1 METIEIQ
8 ILVGERRRSYMR
20 SSDDVEPDS
29 SVIALLQ
36 VESLYL
42 QDGHE

>member
-1 METIEIQ
+1 
-8 ILVGERRRSYMR
+8 MR
-20 SSDDVEPDS
+20 PNGDAEPNS

>member
-1 METIEIQ
+1 
-8 ILVGERRRSYMR
+8 MR
-20 SSDDVEPDS
+20 SGNDVERDG

-36 VESLYL
+36 VEWLYL